1 MRKEITYKLQGNGL
15 DSWNIKEFDFD
26 ENQEEKLINAY
37 VVYEKPTDYI
47 NTLKEA
53 FNIKLEQIDS
63 RTQELIF
70 QGFAFAGLHW
80 SLSIKAQINWTNLP
94 KMPEFAF
101 PLNMQDMDGTDYVLS
116 YEERMNFYYTA
127 MAAKNTH
134 LQSGNAL
141 KTQVSELT
149 NIEEILNFVD
159 PR

>member
-1 MRKEITYKLQGNGL
+1 MVKEYIYKLQGNGK
-15 DSWNIKEFDFD
+15 DSWTVIEKDDDGNIINKYMVYDKPEGFA
-26 ENQEEKLINAY
+26 NTIEEA
-37 VVYEKPTDYI
+37 
-47 NTLKEA
+47 
-53 FNIKLEQIDS
+53 LEVKKNQIDK

-70 QGFAFAGLHW
+70 EGFSFAGLHW
-80 SLSIKAQINWTNLP
+80 SLSINAQINWGNLP

-127 MAAKNTH
+127 MAVKNTH

>member
-1 MRKEITYKLQGNGL
+1 MPKRYTYRKATAEELASGFPEMIEILVEDLPDGMTIKQAKQEKFGL
-15 DSWNIKEFDFD
+15 
-26 ENQEEKLINAY
+26 
-37 VVYEKPTDYI
+37 
-47 NTLKEA
+47 
-53 FNIKLEQIDS
+53 IDAK
-63 RTQELIF
+63 TQELIF

-80 SLSIKAQINWTNLP
+80 SLSINAQINWTNLP
-94 KMPEFAF
+94 TMPEFAF

-116 YEERMNFYYTA
+116 YEERMNFYDAA

>member
-1 MRKEITYKLQGNGL
+1 MPKRYTYRKATDEELASGFPKMIEILVEDLPDGMTIKQAKQEKFGL
-15 DSWNIKEFDFD
+15 
-26 ENQEEKLINAY
+26 
-37 VVYEKPTDYI
+37 
-47 NTLKEA
+47 
-53 FNIKLEQIDS
+53 IDAK
-63 RTQELIF
+63 TQELIF

-80 SLSIKAQINWTNLP
+80 SLSINAQINWSNLP

-116 YEERMNFYYTA
+116 YEERMNFYYTS
-127 MAAKNTH
+127 MAVKNTH

-149 NIEEILNFVD
+149 TIEEILNFVD